1 MNIYTLRERD
11 WFNLI
16 TGIQGTWL
24 AWLRRKHSVATQK
37 ASQSVERKGLEP
49 YLASV
54 RGPRRLWIAF
64 PHFTSPPFPM
74 SSNTRRVFV
83 RGSLVLTCEFWFA
96 LLLLER
102 AILFLSSTLQSSGK
116 RAGVGS
122 ADRKGPKEWI
132 SASLSASER
141 CWDAGCPGSQFA
153 NEERKM
159 KKKVK
164 I

>member
-24 AWLRRKHSVATQK
+24 AWLRRKRRRAWRERDSSHTWHLCVAH
-37 ASQSVERKGLEP
+37 AGFGLP
-49 YLASV
+49 
-54 RGPRRLWIAF
+54 F
-64 PHFTSPPFPM
+64 PTSPGPPFPM

-83 RGSLVLTCEFWFA
+83 RGALVLTCEFWFA

-122 ADRKGPKEWI
+122 ADRKRPKEWI

-153 NEERKM
+153 NEERKT
-159 KKKVK
+159 KKRVK